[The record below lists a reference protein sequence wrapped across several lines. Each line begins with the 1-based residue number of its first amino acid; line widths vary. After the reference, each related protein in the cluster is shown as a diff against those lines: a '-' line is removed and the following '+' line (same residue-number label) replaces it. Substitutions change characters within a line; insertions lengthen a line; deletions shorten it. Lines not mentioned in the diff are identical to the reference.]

1 MRSSACPLQGPRDSR
16 SRLSLDRDYS
26 HRSLL
31 DKLGV
36 KPGMR
41 VSVLGVRDE
50 AFIAQLERAGAD
62 VSTRRRQNT
71 DLFVVGIEEIAAMK
85 DLRLLE
91 PFMLRNGGIWVVYP
105 KGRKDLRAT
114 DVIGLGVKAGF
125 IDNKG
130 CAFSETHTALRF
142 VIPKARR

>member
-1 MRSSACPLQGPRDSR
+1 M
-16 SRLSLDRDYS
+16 SLDRDYS
-26 HRSLL
+26 HRSLT

-41 VSVLGVRDE
+41 VSVLGVRDN
-50 AFIAQLERAGAD
+50 AFLAQLERAGAD
-62 VSTRRRQNT
+62 VSTRRRKGI
-71 DLFVVGIEEIAAMK
+71 DLFVVGVEGIAAMK

-91 PFMLRNGGIWVVYP
+91 PFIVRNGGIWIVYP
-105 KGRKDLRAT
+105 KGREDLKAT
-114 DVIGLGVKAGF
+114 DVIELGVKAGF